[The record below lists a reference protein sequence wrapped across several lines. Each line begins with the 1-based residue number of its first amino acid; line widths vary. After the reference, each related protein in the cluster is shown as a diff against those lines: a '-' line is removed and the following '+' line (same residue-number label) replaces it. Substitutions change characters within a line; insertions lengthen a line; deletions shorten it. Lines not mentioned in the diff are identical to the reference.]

1 MQLNEESSYLTTF
14 ILPFGRFRYL
24 RLPYGIS
31 SAPEHFQRKVKE
43 ILEGLEGVVCLVDDI
58 VVYGTNQAIH
68 DDRLRKVLHRLL
80 ENKVTLNAKKCQF
93 SRKQINFLGQQIDS
107 NGVHPDP
114 GKVKAIS
121 EMDPPKNVGEL

>member
-1 MQLNEESSYLTTF
+1 M
-14 ILPFGRFRYL
+14 PFGRFRYL